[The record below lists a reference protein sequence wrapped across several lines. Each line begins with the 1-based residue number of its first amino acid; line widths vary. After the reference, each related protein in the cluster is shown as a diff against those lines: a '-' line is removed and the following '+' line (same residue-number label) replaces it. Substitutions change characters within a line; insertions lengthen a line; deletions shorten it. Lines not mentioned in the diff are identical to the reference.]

1 MEQKGTQ
8 PTKSTAVR
16 LGTYKCPNSKSKSG
30 IMGQTLKLVYV
41 QIFLTS
47 NSVFFYSDTDSLI
60 NTKNI
65 S

>member
-16 LGTYKCPNSKSKSG
+16 LGTYKCPNSKSKNG

-47 NSVFFYSDTDSLI
+47 NFVFLYSDTDSLI

>member
-1 MEQKGTQ
+1 MEQRGTQ

-41 QIFLTS
+41 QIFLAS
-47 NSVFFYSDTDSLI
+47 NFVFLYSDIYSLI

-65 S
+65 F

>member
-1 MEQKGTQ
+1 
-8 PTKSTAVR
+8 
-16 LGTYKCPNSKSKSG
+16 
-30 IMGQTLKLVYV
+30 MGRTLKIVYV

-47 NSVFFYSDTDSLI
+47 NFVFLYSDTDSLI